1 MVRTCRSI
9 ERGFVPLGGKGGFAA
24 VDSPPAKGV
33 QPREA
38 TQLRFA
44 PHHTPYTIHHT
55 LIR

>member
-1 MVRTCRSI
+1 MARTCRSI

-33 QPREA
+33 QPRKA

-44 PHHTPYTIHHT
+44 ATPYIIHSFVN
-55 LIR
+55 

>member
-44 PHHTPYTIHHT
+44 PHHT